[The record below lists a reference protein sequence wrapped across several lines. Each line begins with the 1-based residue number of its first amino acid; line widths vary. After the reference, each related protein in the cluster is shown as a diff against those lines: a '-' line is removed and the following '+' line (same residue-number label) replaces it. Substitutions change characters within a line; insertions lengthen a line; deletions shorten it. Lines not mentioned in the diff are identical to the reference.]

1 MRAANALA
9 FAGSSDGLVQAQPPP
24 TPRSLMRKVKPK
36 RALLTQENMGIG
48 NVVQPIVV
56 FSCLCERNSCANILN
71 ACAMQFRLPQKSI
84 PYTL

>member
-1 MRAANALA
+1 MRAANAPA
-9 FAGSSDGLVQAQPPP
+9 FAGSTPGLVQAQPPP
-24 TPRSLMRKVKPK
+24 CSLMRKVKPK

-48 NVVQPIVV
+48 NFIQPIVV

-71 ACAMQFRLPQKSI
+71 ACVMQFRLPQKSI